1 MTSTLAHA
9 RAAAIIETLQRTE
22 WQASTLEDRIMNADV
37 RGNHAEYERLC
48 ALRDSCNES
57 AGQYRAELETLTS
70 QGTINFGGQQ

>member
-1 MTSTLAHA
+1 
-9 RAAAIIETLQRTE
+9 
-22 WQASTLEDRIMNADV
+22 MNADV